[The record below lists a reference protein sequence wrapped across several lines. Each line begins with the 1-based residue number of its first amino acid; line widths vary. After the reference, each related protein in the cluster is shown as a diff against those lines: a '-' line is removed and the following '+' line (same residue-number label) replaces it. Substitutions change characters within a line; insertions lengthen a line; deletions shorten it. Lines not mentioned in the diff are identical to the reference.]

1 MLGTVFAKTLRD
13 QRRGLMGWG
22 VGIVANVVLM
32 AAIWPSFSDV
42 DYESLLEQY
51 PEGLKDV
58 FNIDEMSTAAG
69 FLNGELYSLVL
80 PAVFIIFAVGRG
92 ARLVAGEEEEGTLE
106 TLAALPVSRDRVL
119 LEKAA
124 ALVAAVG
131 LLALALLFSSVAMSV
146 AVGMDI
152 PAVHLFNAAAA
163 MFLLGTEFALIALA
177 LSAGTGRRALA
188 IGVATG
194 LAAASYLLFVV
205 AKLVDAFEPF
215 LELSPFHQAISGGPI
230 GPTLPP
236 IAIAM
241 PVVGLVA
248 LAAAVPVFHRRDLAV

>member
-80 PAVFIIFAVGRG
+80 PAVFIIDDPPVPQIEHTVEVPPVPVLVRDHHDGLAKFAVE
-92 ARLVAGEEEEGTLE
+92 VPDQVEDQ
-106 TLAALPVSRDRVL
+106 DRVL
-119 LEKAA
+119 RVEVGAGLVGEEKGG
-124 ALVAAVG
+124 VVHERPG
-131 LLALALLFSSVAMSV
+131 DRHPLL
-146 AVGMDI
+146 
-152 PAVHLFNAAAA
+152 
-163 MFLLGTEFALIALA
+163 
-177 LSAGTGRRALA
+177 
-188 IGVATG
+188 
-194 LAAASYLLFVV
+194 
-205 AKLVDAFEPF
+205 
-215 LELSPFHQAISGGPI
+215 
-230 GPTLPP
+230 LPP
-236 IAIAM
+236 
-241 PVVGLVA
+241 
-248 LAAAVPVFHRRDLAV
+248 